1 LSLFLE
7 WNNLLLSEFFSP
19 SSAEEDVWLQTS
31 RHELDSFGLHLGG
44 AAGLI
49 DAIAGGG
56 GLIQLP
62 ALMIGLAKSETV
74 VILGTNKVP
83 SIFGTSASA
92 LIYRRNIKTDSK
104 LLVTMAF
111 PAFIGSMGGAS
122 LASRIPTEI
131 LKPLVVSLLIAVLI
145 YTWKRP
151 QLGQIELL
159 RHSEPLRLKIA
170 AIAAL
175 VIGFYDGLIG
185 PGAGSFLV
193 LTLVAIL
200 GFAFLSA
207 SATAKVVNVA
217 TNLGA
222 IIIFGVN
229 GEIIWKIGLT
239 LAIANVAGG
248 LIGAHLALRGGSN
261 LVRKVFMG
269 VTLALIVK
277 VAIDTFTA
285 FN

>member
-1 LSLFLE
+1 MFADLTLYTLLFLA
-7 WNNLLLSEFFSP
+7 LAAF
-19 SSAEEDVWLQTS
+19 
-31 RHELDSFGLHLGG
+31 

-62 ALMIGLAKSETV
+62 ALMIGLAKTETV

-92 LIYRRNIKTDSK
+92 LMYRRNIKTDSK
-104 LLVTMAF
+104 LLLTMVV
-111 PAFIGSMGGAS
+111 PAFLGSMGGAS
-122 LASRIPTEI
+122 LASRIPSEV
-131 LKPLVVSLLIAVLI
+131 LKPIVVSLLIAVLI

-151 QLGQIELL
+151 QLGQIESL
-159 RHSEPLRLKIA
+159 RQSEPLRLKIA
-170 AIAAL
+170 AFAAV

-193 LTLVAIL
+193 LTLVAVL

-207 SATAKVVNVA
+207 SAMAKVVNVA

-222 IIIFGVN
+222 IIIFGAN
-229 GEIIWKIGLT
+229 GEILLKIGLT

-248 LIGAHLALRGGSN
+248 LIGANLALKGGSN

-269 VTLALIVK
+269 VTLALIIK
-277 VAIDTFTA
+277 VAIDTISA
-285 FN
+285 LY

>member
-1 LSLFLE
+1 MFADLTLYTLAFLAVAA
-7 WNNLLLSEFFSP
+7 FS
-19 SSAEEDVWLQTS
+19 
-31 RHELDSFGLHLGG
+31 
-44 AAGLI
+44 AGLI

-92 LIYRRNIKTDSK
+92 LMYRRNIKTDSK
-104 LLVTMAF
+104 LLITMAL
-111 PAFIGSMGGAS
+111 PAFLGSMGGAS
-122 LASRIPTEI
+122 LASYIPTEI
-131 LKPLVVSLLIAVLI
+131 LKPLVVFLLIAVLI

-151 QLGQIELL
+151 QLGQLELL
-159 RHSEPLRLKIA
+159 RQSEPLRLKIA
-170 AIAAL
+170 ATAAL
-175 VIGFYDGLIG
+175 IIGFYDGLIG
-185 PGAGSFLV
+185 PGTGSFLV

-207 SATAKVVNVA
+207 SAIAKVVNVA

-222 IIIFGVN
+222 IVIFGAN
-229 GEIIWKIGLT
+229 GEILWKIGLT

-248 LIGAHLALRGGSN
+248 LIGAHLALKGGSN

-269 VTLALIVK
+269 VTLALIIK
-277 VAIDTFTA
+277 VALDTFA
-285 FN
+285 AIN

>member
-1 LSLFLE
+1 VIAELTLNTALFLAVAA
-7 WNNLLLSEFFSP
+7 F
-19 SSAEEDVWLQTS
+19 
-31 RHELDSFGLHLGG
+31 

-83 SIFGTSASA
+83 SIFGTAASA
-92 LIYRRNIKTDSK
+92 LTYRRNIKTDSK
-104 LLVTMAF
+104 LLFVMAL
-111 PAFIGSMGGAS
+111 PAFFGAMCGAS
-122 LASRIPTEI
+122 LASHIATQV

-145 YTWKRP
+145 YTWRRP
-151 QLGQIELL
+151 QLGQIESL
-159 RHSEPLRLKIA
+159 RHSPNKRLKIA
-170 AIAAL
+170 ACAAL
-175 VIGFYDGLIG
+175 LIGFYDGLIG
-185 PGAGSFLV
+185 PGTGSFLV
-193 LTLVAIL
+193 LTLVAVL

-207 SATAKVVNVA
+207 SAIAKVVNVA

-222 IIIFGVN
+222 ILVFGFN
-229 GEIIWKIGLT
+229 GEIIWKVGLT

-248 LIGAHLALRGGSN
+248 LIGARIALRGGSN
-261 LVRKVFMG
+261 LVRKVFMA
-269 VTLALIVK
+269 VTLALIFR
-277 VAIDTFTA
+277 VAIDTYTS

>member
-1 LSLFLE
+1 MFADLTLYTLIFLA
-7 WNNLLLSEFFSP
+7 LAAF
-19 SSAEEDVWLQTS
+19 
-31 RHELDSFGLHLGG
+31 

-62 ALMIGLAKSETV
+62 AMLIGLAKTETV

-92 LIYRRNIKTDSK
+92 LMYRRNIKSDSK
-104 LLVTMAF
+104 LLFIMAL
-111 PAFIGSMGGAS
+111 PALLGSMGGAS
-122 LASRIPTEI
+122 LASRIPTEV
-131 LKPLVVSLLIAVLI
+131 LKPIVVSLLIAVLI

-151 QLGQIELL
+151 QLGQIESL
-159 RHSEPLRLKIA
+159 RQSEPLRLKIA

-175 VIGFYDGLIG
+175 VRGFYDGLIG
-185 PGAGSFLV
+185 PGTGSFLV

-207 SATAKVVNVA
+207 SAIAKVVNVA

-222 IIIFGVN
+222 IIIFGAN

-239 LAIANVAGG
+239 LAIANVVGS
-248 LIGAHLALRGGSN
+248 LIGAHLALKGGSS

-269 VTLALIVK
+269 VTLALIIK
-277 VAIDTFTA
+277 VAIDTISA

>member
-1 LSLFLE
+1 VFADLTLYTLIFLA
-7 WNNLLLSEFFSP
+7 LAAFS
-19 SSAEEDVWLQTS
+19 
-31 RHELDSFGLHLGG
+31 
-44 AAGLI
+44 AGLI

-62 ALMIGLAKSETV
+62 ALLIGMAKTETV
-74 VILGTNKVP
+74 IILGTNKVP

-92 LIYRRNIKTDSK
+92 LMYRRNIKTDSK
-104 LLVTMAF
+104 LLLIMVL
-111 PAFIGSMGGAS
+111 PALLGSMGGAS
-122 LASRIPTEI
+122 LASRVPTEV
-131 LKPLVVSLLIAVLI
+131 LKPIVVSLLIAVLI

-151 QLGQIELL
+151 QLGQIESL
-159 RHSEPLRLKIA
+159 RHSEPLRLKIGA
-170 AIAAL
+170 LAAL
-175 VIGFYDGLIG
+175 VIGFYDGIIG
-185 PGAGSFLV
+185 PGTGSFLV

-207 SATAKVVNVA
+207 SAIAKVVNVA

-222 IIIFGVN
+222 IIIFGAN

-239 LAIANVAGG
+239 LAIANVVGS
-248 LIGAHLALRGGSN
+248 LIGAHLALRGGSS

-269 VTLALIVK
+269 VTLALIIK
-277 VAIDTFTA
+277 VAIDTISA

>member
-1 LSLFLE
+1 MFADLTLYTLIFLA
-7 WNNLLLSEFFSP
+7 LAAF
-19 SSAEEDVWLQTS
+19 
-31 RHELDSFGLHLGG
+31 

-62 ALMIGLAKSETV
+62 AMLIGLAKTETV

-92 LIYRRNIKTDSK
+92 LMYRRNIKSDSK
-104 LLVTMAF
+104 LLFIMAL
-111 PAFIGSMGGAS
+111 PALLGSMGGAS
-122 LASRIPTEI
+122 LASRIPTEV
-131 LKPLVVSLLIAVLI
+131 LKPIVVSLLIAVLI

-151 QLGQIELL
+151 QLGQIESL
-159 RHSEPLRLKIA
+159 RQSEPLRLKIA

-185 PGAGSFLV
+185 PGTGSFLV

-207 SATAKVVNVA
+207 SAIAKVVNVA

-222 IIIFGVN
+222 IIIFGAN

-239 LAIANVAGG
+239 LAIANVVGS
-248 LIGAHLALRGGSN
+248 LIGAHLALKGGSS

-269 VTLALIVK
+269 VTLALIIK
-277 VAIDTFTA
+277 VAIDTISA
-285 FN
+285 FD

>member
-1 LSLFLE
+1 MFADLTLYTLIFLA
-7 WNNLLLSEFFSP
+7 LAAF
-19 SSAEEDVWLQTS
+19 
-31 RHELDSFGLHLGG
+31 

-62 ALMIGLAKSETV
+62 ALLIGMAKTETV
-74 VILGTNKVP
+74 IILGTNKVP

-92 LIYRRNIKTDSK
+92 LMYRRNIKTDSK
-104 LLVTMAF
+104 LLLIMVL
-111 PAFIGSMGGAS
+111 PALLGSMGGAS
-122 LASRIPTEI
+122 LASRIPTEV
-131 LKPLVVSLLIAVLI
+131 LKPIVVSLLIAVLI

-151 QLGQIELL
+151 ELGQIESL

-170 AIAAL
+170 ALAAL
-175 VIGFYDGLIG
+175 VIGFYDGIIG
-185 PGAGSFLV
+185 PGTGSFLV

-207 SATAKVVNVA
+207 SAIAKVVNVA

-222 IIIFGVN
+222 IIIFGAN

-239 LAIANVAGG
+239 LAIANVVGS
-248 LIGAHLALRGGSN
+248 LIGAHLALKGGSS

-269 VTLALIVK
+269 VTLALIIK
-277 VAIDTFTA
+277 VAIDTISA

>member
-1 LSLFLE
+1 MFTDLTLYTLIFLAVAA
-7 WNNLLLSEFFSP
+7 F
-19 SSAEEDVWLQTS
+19 
-31 RHELDSFGLHLGG
+31 

-92 LIYRRNIKTDSK
+92 LMYRRNIKTDSK
-104 LLVTMAF
+104 LLITMAL
-111 PAFIGSMGGAS
+111 PAFLGSMSGAS
-122 LASRIPTEI
+122 LASRIPTEV
-131 LKPLVVSLLIAVLI
+131 LKPVVVSLLIAVLF

-151 QLGQIELL
+151 QLGQIESL

-170 AIAAL
+170 ALAAL
-175 VIGFYDGLIG
+175 IIGFYDGLIG
-185 PGAGSFLV
+185 PGTGSFLV

-207 SATAKVVNVA
+207 SAIAKVVNVA

-222 IIIFGVN
+222 IIIFGAN

-248 LIGAHLALRGGSN
+248 LIGAHLALKGGSN

-269 VTLALIVK
+269 VTMALIIK
-277 VAIDTFTA
+277 VSIDTFSA
-285 FN
+285 LN

>member
-1 LSLFLE
+1 M
-7 WNNLLLSEFFSP
+7 
-19 SSAEEDVWLQTS
+19 A
-31 RHELDSFGLHLGG
+31 
-44 AAGLI
+44 
-49 DAIAGGG
+49 
-56 GLIQLP
+56 LP
-62 ALMIGLAKSETV
+62 AFL
-74 VILGTNKVP
+74 
-83 SIFGTSASA
+83 
-92 LIYRRNIKTDSK
+92 
-104 LLVTMAF
+104 
-111 PAFIGSMGGAS
+111 GSMGGAS
-122 LASRIPTEI
+122 LASRIPTEV
-131 LKPLVVSLLIAVLI
+131 LKPIVVSLLIAVLF

-159 RHSEPLRLKIA
+159 RQSEPLRLKIA
-170 AIAAL
+170 AMAAL

-185 PGAGSFLV
+185 PGTGSFLV

-207 SATAKVVNVA
+207 SAIAKVVNVA

-222 IIIFGVN
+222 IIIFGAN

-248 LIGAHLALRGGSN
+248 LIGAHLALKGGSN

-269 VTLALIVK
+269 VTLALIIK
-277 VAIDTFTA
+277 VAIDTFSA

>member
-1 LSLFLE
+1 VFADLTLYTLIFLA
-7 WNNLLLSEFFSP
+7 LAAF
-19 SSAEEDVWLQTS
+19 
-31 RHELDSFGLHLGG
+31 

-62 ALMIGLAKSETV
+62 ALLIGMAKTETV
-74 VILGTNKVP
+74 IILGTNKVP

-92 LIYRRNIKTDSK
+92 LMYRRNIKTDSK
-104 LLVTMAF
+104 LLLIMVL
-111 PAFIGSMGGAS
+111 PALLGSMGGAS
-122 LASRIPTEI
+122 LASRIPTEV
-131 LKPLVVSLLIAVLI
+131 LKPIVVSLLIAVLI

-151 QLGQIELL
+151 ELGQIESL

-170 AIAAL
+170 ALAAL
-175 VIGFYDGLIG
+175 VIGFYDGIIG
-185 PGAGSFLV
+185 PGTGSFLV

-207 SATAKVVNVA
+207 SAIAKVVNVA

-222 IIIFGVN
+222 IIIFGAN

-239 LAIANVAGG
+239 LAIANVVGS
-248 LIGAHLALRGGSN
+248 LIGAHLALKGGSS

-269 VTLALIVK
+269 VTLALIIK
-277 VAIDTFTA
+277 VAIDTISA

>member
-1 LSLFLE
+1 MFADLTLYTLIFLA
-7 WNNLLLSEFFSP
+7 LAAF
-19 SSAEEDVWLQTS
+19 
-31 RHELDSFGLHLGG
+31 

-62 ALMIGLAKSETV
+62 ALLIGMAKTETV
-74 VILGTNKVP
+74 IILGTNKVP

-92 LIYRRNIKTDSK
+92 LMYRRNIKTDSK
-104 LLVTMAF
+104 LLLIMAL
-111 PAFIGSMGGAS
+111 PALLGSMGGAS
-122 LASRIPTEI
+122 LASRIPTEV
-131 LKPLVVSLLIAVLI
+131 LKPIVVSLLIAVLV

-151 QLGQIELL
+151 QLGQIESL

-170 AIAAL
+170 ALAAL

-185 PGAGSFLV
+185 PGTGSFLV

-207 SATAKVVNVA
+207 SAIAKVVNVA

-222 IIIFGVN
+222 IIIFGAN

-239 LAIANVAGG
+239 LAIANVVGS
-248 LIGAHLALRGGSN
+248 LIGAHLALRGGSS

-269 VTLALIVK
+269 VTLALIIK
-277 VAIDTFTA
+277 VAIDTISA

>member
-1 LSLFLE
+1 MFADLTLYTLIFLA
-7 WNNLLLSEFFSP
+7 LAAF
-19 SSAEEDVWLQTS
+19 
-31 RHELDSFGLHLGG
+31 

-62 ALMIGLAKSETV
+62 ALLIGMAKTETV
-74 VILGTNKVP
+74 IILGTNKVP

-92 LIYRRNIKTDSK
+92 LMYRRNIKTDSK
-104 LLVTMAF
+104 LLLIMVL
-111 PAFIGSMGGAS
+111 PALLGSMGGAS
-122 LASRIPTEI
+122 LASRIPTEV
-131 LKPLVVSLLIAVLI
+131 LKPIVVSLLIAVLV

-151 QLGQIELL
+151 QLGQIESL
-159 RHSEPLRLKIA
+159 RHSEPLRLKIGA
-170 AIAAL
+170 LAAL

-185 PGAGSFLV
+185 PGTGSFLV

-207 SATAKVVNVA
+207 SAIAKVVNVA

-222 IIIFGVN
+222 IIIFGAN

-239 LAIANVAGG
+239 LAIANVVGS
-248 LIGAHLALRGGSN
+248 LIGAHLALRGGSS

-269 VTLALIVK
+269 VTLALIIK
-277 VAIDTFTA
+277 VAIDTISA

>member
-1 LSLFLE
+1 MFADLTLYTLLFLA
-7 WNNLLLSEFFSP
+7 LAAF
-19 SSAEEDVWLQTS
+19 
-31 RHELDSFGLHLGG
+31 

-62 ALMIGLAKSETV
+62 ALMIGLAKTETV

-92 LIYRRNIKTDSK
+92 LMYRRNIKTDSK
-104 LLVTMAF
+104 LLLTMVV
-111 PAFIGSMGGAS
+111 PAFLGSMGGAS
-122 LASRIPTEI
+122 LASRIPSEV
-131 LKPLVVSLLIAVLI
+131 LKPIVVSLLIAVLI

-151 QLGQIELL
+151 QLGQIESL
-159 RHSEPLRLKIA
+159 RQSEPLRLKIA
-170 AIAAL
+170 AFAAV
-175 VIGFYDGLIG
+175 VIGFYYGLIG

-193 LTLVAIL
+193 LTLVAVL

-207 SATAKVVNVA
+207 SAIAKVVNVA

-222 IIIFGVN
+222 IIIFGAN
-229 GEIIWKIGLT
+229 GEIIWKIGLA

-248 LIGAHLALRGGSN
+248 LIGAHLALKGGSN

-269 VTLALIVK
+269 VTLALIIK
-277 VAIDTFTA
+277 VAIDTISA

>member
-1 LSLFLE
+1 MFADLTLYALIFLA
-7 WNNLLLSEFFSP
+7 LAAF
-19 SSAEEDVWLQTS
+19 
-31 RHELDSFGLHLGG
+31 

-62 ALMIGLAKSETV
+62 ALLIGMAKTETV
-74 VILGTNKVP
+74 IILGTNKVP

-92 LIYRRNIKTDSK
+92 LMYRRNIKTDSK
-104 LLVTMAF
+104 LLLIMVL
-111 PAFIGSMGGAS
+111 PALLGSMGGAS
-122 LASRIPTEI
+122 LASRIPTEV
-131 LKPLVVSLLIAVLI
+131 LKPIVVSLLIAVLV

-151 QLGQIELL
+151 QLGQIESL

-170 AIAAL
+170 ALAAL

-185 PGAGSFLV
+185 PGTGSFLV

-207 SATAKVVNVA
+207 SAIAKVVNVA

-222 IIIFGVN
+222 IIIFGAN

-239 LAIANVAGG
+239 LAIANVVGS
-248 LIGAHLALRGGSN
+248 LIGAHLALRGGSS

-269 VTLALIVK
+269 VTLALIIK
-277 VAIDTFTA
+277 VAIDTISA

>member
-1 LSLFLE
+1 MAAF
-7 WNNLLLSEFFSP
+7 
-19 SSAEEDVWLQTS
+19 
-31 RHELDSFGLHLGG
+31 

-92 LIYRRNIKTDSK
+92 LMYRRNIKTDSK
-104 LLVTMAF
+104 LLITMVV
-111 PAFIGSMGGAS
+111 PAFLGSMGGAS
-122 LASRIPTEI
+122 LASRIPSEV
-131 LKPLVVSLLIAVLI
+131 LKPIVVSLLIAVLV

-151 QLGQIELL
+151 QLGQIESL
-159 RHSEPLRLKIA
+159 RQSEPLRLKIA
-170 AIAAL
+170 AFAA
-175 VIGFYDGLIG
+175 VIIGFYDGLIG

-200 GFAFLSA
+200 GYAFLSA
-207 SATAKVVNVA
+207 SAIAKVVNVA

-222 IIIFGVN
+222 IIIFGAN

-239 LAIANVAGG
+239 LAFANVAGA
-248 LIGAHLALRGGSN
+248 LIGAHLALKGGSS

-269 VTLALIVK
+269 VTLALIIK
-277 VAIDTFTA
+277 VAIDTISA

>member
-1 LSLFLE
+1 VFADLTLYTLLFLAVAA
-7 WNNLLLSEFFSP
+7 F
-19 SSAEEDVWLQTS
+19 
-31 RHELDSFGLHLGG
+31 

-62 ALMIGLAKSETV
+62 ALMIGLAKTETV
-74 VILGTNKVP
+74 IILGTNKVP

-92 LIYRRNIKTDSK
+92 LMYRRNIKTDSK
-104 LLVTMAF
+104 LLLTMVV
-111 PAFIGSMGGAS
+111 PAFLGSMGGAS
-122 LASRIPTEI
+122 LASRIPSEV
-131 LKPLVVSLLIAVLI
+131 LKPIVVFLLIAVLI

-151 QLGQIELL
+151 QLGQIESL
-159 RHSEPLRLKIA
+159 RQSEPLRLKIA
-170 AIAAL
+170 AFAAV

-193 LTLVAIL
+193 LTLVAVL

-207 SATAKVVNVA
+207 SAIAKVVNVA

-222 IIIFGVN
+222 IIIFGAN
-229 GEIIWKIGLT
+229 GAIIWKIGLT

-248 LIGAHLALRGGSN
+248 LIGAHLAIKGGSN

-269 VTLALIVK
+269 VTLALIIK
-277 VAIDTFTA
+277 VAIDTISA

>member
-1 LSLFLE
+1 MFADLTLYTLAFLAVAA
-7 WNNLLLSEFFSP
+7 FS
-19 SSAEEDVWLQTS
+19 
-31 RHELDSFGLHLGG
+31 
-44 AAGLI
+44 AGLI

-92 LIYRRNIKTDSK
+92 LMYRRNIKTDSK
-104 LLVTMAF
+104 LLITMAL
-111 PAFIGSMGGAS
+111 PAFLGSMGGAS
-122 LASRIPTEI
+122 LASYIPTEV
-131 LKPLVVSLLIAVLI
+131 LKPLVVFLLIAVLI

-159 RHSEPLRLKIA
+159 RQSEPLRLKIA

-175 VIGFYDGLIG
+175 IIGFYDGLIG
-185 PGAGSFLV
+185 PGTGSFLV

-207 SATAKVVNVA
+207 SAIAKVVNVA

-222 IIIFGVN
+222 IVIFGAN
-229 GEIIWKIGLT
+229 GEILWKIGLT

-248 LIGAHLALRGGSN
+248 LIGAHLALKGGSN

-269 VTLALIVK
+269 VTLALIIK
-277 VAIDTFTA
+277 VALDTFSA
-285 FN
+285 IN

>member
-1 LSLFLE
+1 MFADLTLYTLIFLA
-7 WNNLLLSEFFSP
+7 LAAF
-19 SSAEEDVWLQTS
+19 
-31 RHELDSFGLHLGG
+31 

-62 ALMIGLAKSETV
+62 AMLIGLAKTETV

-92 LIYRRNIKTDSK
+92 LMYRRNIKSDSK
-104 LLVTMAF
+104 LLLIMAL
-111 PAFIGSMGGAS
+111 PALLGSMGGAS
-122 LASRIPTEI
+122 LASRIPTEV
-131 LKPLVVSLLIAVLI
+131 LKPIVVSLLIAVLI

-151 QLGQIELL
+151 QLGQIESL
-159 RHSEPLRLKIA
+159 RQSEPLRLKIA

-185 PGAGSFLV
+185 PGTGSFLV

-207 SATAKVVNVA
+207 SAIAKVVNVA

-222 IIIFGVN
+222 IIIFGAN

-239 LAIANVAGG
+239 LAIANVVGS
-248 LIGAHLALRGGSN
+248 LIGAHLALKGGSS

-269 VTLALIVK
+269 VTLALIIK
-277 VAIDTFTA
+277 VAIDTISA

>member
-1 LSLFLE
+1 VFADLTLYTLLFLAVAA
-7 WNNLLLSEFFSP
+7 F
-19 SSAEEDVWLQTS
+19 
-31 RHELDSFGLHLGG
+31 

-62 ALMIGLAKSETV
+62 ALMIGLAKTETV
-74 VILGTNKVP
+74 IILGTNKVP

-92 LIYRRNIKTDSK
+92 LMYRRNIKTDSK
-104 LLVTMAF
+104 LLLTMVV
-111 PAFIGSMGGAS
+111 PAFLGSMGGAS
-122 LASRIPTEI
+122 LASRIPSEV
-131 LKPLVVSLLIAVLI
+131 LKPIVVFLLIAVLI

-151 QLGQIELL
+151 QLGQIESL
-159 RHSEPLRLKIA
+159 RQSEPLRLKIA
-170 AIAAL
+170 AFAAV

-193 LTLVAIL
+193 LTLVAVL

-207 SATAKVVNVA
+207 SAIAKVVNVA

-222 IIIFGVN
+222 IIIFGAN

-248 LIGAHLALRGGSN
+248 LIGAHLAIKGGSN

-269 VTLALIVK
+269 VTLALIIK
-277 VAIDTFTA
+277 VAIDTISA

>member
-1 LSLFLE
+1 MFADLTLYTLAFLAVAA
-7 WNNLLLSEFFSP
+7 FS
-19 SSAEEDVWLQTS
+19 
-31 RHELDSFGLHLGG
+31 
-44 AAGLI
+44 AGLI

-92 LIYRRNIKTDSK
+92 LMYRRNIKTDSK
-104 LLVTMAF
+104 LLITMAL
-111 PAFIGSMGGAS
+111 PAFLGSMGGAS
-122 LASRIPTEI
+122 LASYIPTEV
-131 LKPLVVSLLIAVLI
+131 LKPLVVFLLIAVLI

-151 QLGQIELL
+151 QLGQLELL
-159 RHSEPLRLKIA
+159 RQSEPLRLKIA

-175 VIGFYDGLIG
+175 IIGFYDGLIG
-185 PGAGSFLV
+185 PGTGSFLV

-207 SATAKVVNVA
+207 SAIAKVVNVA

-222 IIIFGVN
+222 IVIFGAN
-229 GEIIWKIGLT
+229 GEILWKIGLT

-248 LIGAHLALRGGSN
+248 LIGAHLALKGGSN

-269 VTLALIVK
+269 VTLALIIK
-277 VAIDTFTA
+277 VALDTFA
-285 FN
+285 AIN

>member
-1 LSLFLE
+1 VFAELTLYTLIFLA
-7 WNNLLLSEFFSP
+7 LAAF
-19 SSAEEDVWLQTS
+19 
-31 RHELDSFGLHLGG
+31 

-92 LIYRRNIKTDSK
+92 LMYRRNIKTDSK
-104 LLVTMAF
+104 LLLTMVV
-111 PAFIGSMGGAS
+111 PAFLGSMGGAS
-122 LASRIPTEI
+122 LASRIPSEV
-131 LKPLVVSLLIAVLI
+131 LKPIVVSLLIAVLV

-151 QLGQIELL
+151 QLGQIESL
-159 RHSEPLRLKIA
+159 RQSEPLRLKIA
-170 AIAAL
+170 AFAA
-175 VIGFYDGLIG
+175 VIIGFYDGLIG

-200 GFAFLSA
+200 GYAFLSA
-207 SATAKVVNVA
+207 SAIAKVVNVA

-222 IIIFGVN
+222 IIIFGAN

-239 LAIANVAGG
+239 LAFANVAGA
-248 LIGAHLALRGGSN
+248 LIGAHLALKGGSS

-269 VTLALIVK
+269 VTLALIIK
-277 VAIDTFTA
+277 VAIDTISA

>member
-1 LSLFLE
+1 MFTDLTLYTLIFLAVAA
-7 WNNLLLSEFFSP
+7 F
-19 SSAEEDVWLQTS
+19 
-31 RHELDSFGLHLGG
+31 

-92 LIYRRNIKTDSK
+92 LMYRRNIKTDSK
-104 LLVTMAF
+104 LLITMAL
-111 PAFIGSMGGAS
+111 PAFLGSMSGAS
-122 LASRIPTEI
+122 LASRIPTEV
-131 LKPLVVSLLIAVLI
+131 LKPIVVSLLIAVLF

-151 QLGQIELL
+151 QLGQIESL

-170 AIAAL
+170 ALAAL
-175 VIGFYDGLIG
+175 IIGFYDGLIG
-185 PGAGSFLV
+185 PGTGSFLV

-207 SATAKVVNVA
+207 SAIAKVVNVA

-222 IIIFGVN
+222 IIIFGAN

-239 LAIANVAGG
+239 LAMANVAGG
-248 LIGAHLALRGGSN
+248 LIGAHLALKGGSN

-269 VTLALIVK
+269 VTMALIIK
-277 VAIDTFTA
+277 VSIDTFSA
-285 FN
+285 LN